1 MNTIIE
7 YINNIRNTI
16 VEIDEKYNI
25 EDSYINSIISNLN
38 ELEEQLQRE

>member
-1 MNTIIE
+1 MNTIID

-38 ELEEQLQRE
+38 ELEEQL